1 MFSLQ
6 TNTIKKKHNSQKF
19 SWYYRNFSIIHI
31 ARLTSI
37 TYCNHT
43 LIIIIIIYKF
53 SQKFQYRLFCLKV
66 ERRVI
71 FGTFECNSKS
81 ILGKKNTL
89 DLWKVYIWFCL
100 QSPHFHFQCYGK
112 TIYSTED
119 FLVVHKILVS
129 PLITIQI
136 ETEIAL
142 WVHVHMNSQTE
153 REENLSRIDRKICW

>member
-1 MFSLQ
+1 M
-6 TNTIKKKHNSQKF
+6 
-19 SWYYRNFSIIHI
+19 
-31 ARLTSI
+31 TSI
-37 TYCNHT
+37 TYCNHASI
-43 LIIIIIIYKF
+43 IIIIIIYKF
-53 SQKFQYRLFCLKV
+53 SQKFQCSLFCLK
-66 ERRVI
+66 RRVKLSYII
-71 FGTFECNSKS
+71 FGTFECNPKS

-89 DLWKVYIWFCL
+89 DIWKVYFWFCL